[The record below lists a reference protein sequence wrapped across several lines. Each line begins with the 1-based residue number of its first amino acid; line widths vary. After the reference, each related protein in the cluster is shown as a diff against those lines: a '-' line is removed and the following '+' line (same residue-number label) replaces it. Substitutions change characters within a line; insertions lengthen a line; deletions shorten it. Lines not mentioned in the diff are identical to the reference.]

1 MAENNIMNV
10 LDLSEETKKYIATL
24 YPQDVSFDTRLLSI
38 YRTLLEEQKKQP
50 YSINLVSLIGADENA
65 HSRVLCR
72 LLQYPGEKAT
82 YPFAIDFISKFISP
96 DVAEQVSGHAGRYKL
111 EIYQEKQRMDLQLF
125 MPGIVGIIIENKNR
139 YFWSIIIIFF
149 VWFYFYILYY
159 FIRFMNMSKF
169 SNFLK

>member
-1 MAENNIMNV
+1 MADNNIMKV

-24 YPQDVSFDTRLLSI
+24 CPQDVSFDPRLLSI

-50 YSINLVSLIGADENA
+50 YNINLVSLIGADENA

-96 DVAEQVSGHAGRYKL
+96 DVAEQVQDA
-111 EIYQEKQRMDLQLF
+111 I
-125 MPGIVGIIIENKNR
+125 N
-139 YFWSIIIIFF
+139 
-149 VWFYFYILYY
+149 
-159 FIRFMNMSKF
+159 
-169 SNFLK
+169 